1 METVIDYYPFGA
13 EHQNPEI
20 GTQPK
25 PCYRFSGKEEAE
37 SYYQYSPYS
46 YCANN
51 PTNLIDSDG
60 ERIFATFYDGKSWV
74 DYEFM
79 FGDILN
85 FSYNGFIIVDQ
96 KYMRPILKL

>member
-1 METVIDYYPFGA
+1 M
-13 EHQNPEI
+13 
-20 GTQPK
+20 K
-25 PCYRFSGKEEAE
+25 PASNSTLDNMGSVSLLKPRYRFSGKEEAE
-37 SYYQYSPYS
+37 SYYQYSPYT

-51 PTNLIDSDG
+51 PTNLIVPNG

-96 KYMRPILKL
+96 KYMRLIIML

>member
-1 METVIDYYPFGA
+1 MKPASNSTLDNMGSVSL
-13 EHQNPEI
+13 
-20 GTQPK
+20 PK
-25 PCYRFSGKEEAE
+25 PSYRYSSKEEAE
-37 SYYQYSPYS
+37 SYYQYSPYT

-51 PTNLIDSDG
+51 PTNLIDPNG